1 MNESLTLTLS
11 GKSSV
16 LEAQYY
22 PQIELNPNK
31 HYVIGLVELYTFNSI
46 PNIDKTN
53 NKFKLENL
61 DAIIIPEG
69 SYEID
74 DINTFLNDQLSE
86 KNITLELKPN
96 NNTLRSIIHCSQNI
110 DFKEPNSIGK
120 LLGFTPQILKA
131 NETHQ
136 SDLPVTILKV
146 NSLRVE
152 CNIATGS
159 YINSKQDHTIHEF
172 FPTVPPGY
180 KIIEVPL
187 SVIYLP
193 VNVKTIDYLQVRIV
207 DQEGNSVNF
216 RGEEITI
223 RLHIKSV

>member
-11 GKSSV
+11 GKNSV

-22 PQIELNPNK
+22 PQIELNPVKN
-31 HYVIGLVELYTFNSI
+31 YVIGLVELYTFNSI

-74 DINTFLNDQLSE
+74 DINTYLNEQLSG

-96 NNTLRSIIHCSQNI
+96 NNTLRSIIHCSENI
-110 DFKEPNSIGK
+110 DFKEPNSVGK
-120 LLGFTPQILKA
+120 LLGFTPKILKA

-146 NSLRVE
+146 NCLRVE
-152 CNIATGS
+152 CNITTGS

-193 VNVKTIDYLQVRIV
+193 VNVKTIDHLQIRIV
-207 DQEGNSVNF
+207 DQDGHLVNF